1 MSQLLLNT
9 PDKRRGF
16 FKISIGLGAGLS
28 QEEAAAIFAGFVP
41 MHIETNLYGGE
52 ATYYGTSPHFD
63 EVDFGFVIPEYRP
76 ILTVN
81 NRTGEVVDVC
91 WLREGER
98 EPVQYLQEPDWDAVR
113 NAVEKVIRR
122 HEIELK
128 VSARRKAV
136 ELEKQ
141 EKEEREAV
149 MKRFMDETRKQRQI
163 AQDRLNG
170 MRNMFGGWPAVMQGF
185 GFGGLNAQSGLS
197 HARMPEKLFGDWDP
211 AANR

>member
-16 FKISIGLGAGLS
+16 FKVSVRRGGLT
-28 QEEAAAIFAGFVP
+28 QEEAAAIFDGFIP
-41 MHIETNLYGGE
+41 MHIESDFYGGE

-63 EVDFGFVIPEYRP
+63 EVDFGFVTPEYRP

-81 NRTGEVVDVC
+81 NRTGEVVEVC

-128 VSARRKAV
+128 VEARKAA
-136 ELEKQ
+136 EKK
-141 EKEEREAV
+141 EKEVE
-149 MKRFMDETRKQRQI
+149 
-163 AQDRLNG
+163 QDRVRRMAAL
-170 MRNMFGGWPAVMQGF
+170 QGF
-185 GFGGLNAQSGLS
+185 MGNQTL
-197 HARMPEKLFGDWDP
+197 MDLFGRSRAGMICDGYGMLMDRMHQQVARSLGAP
-211 AANR
+211 FGML

>member
-122 HEIELK
+122 HDIELK
-128 VSARRKAV
+128 VEARRKA
-136 ELEKQ
+136 EEAEQLEQ
-141 EKEEREAV
+141 ERHGAAMKALMDRDRERQQA
-149 MKRFMDETRKQRQI
+149 I
-163 AQDRLNG
+163 GDRLNG
-170 MRNMFGGWPAVMQGF
+170 MCFMFGLAWPHVA
-185 GFGGLNAQSGLS
+185 GLS
-197 HARMPEKLFGDWDP
+197 GVHPPVSHFGMSAGAGSFGSWDP
-211 AANR
+211 AAYR